1 MKTFYA
7 IKLCRKTKLTK
18 NNIKNKIWSISF
30 IKFIMIESKVHNLG
44 NILVLKEKRKTIL
57 QTSFE
62 LCVYQI
68 LKIHP

>member
-1 MKTFYA
+1 
-7 IKLCRKTKLTK
+7 
-18 NNIKNKIWSISF
+18 
-30 IKFIMIESKVHNLG
+30 MIESQVHNLE